1 MNASR
6 YLLIVIAAIAAAISA
21 APVLAKSG
29 QFDPNTDGARSSYS
43 AYTDGA
49 RTGKYNA
56 FTDGAKTG
64 GKFDTYTD
72 GARYVFST
80 DEMPH

>member
-6 YLLIVIAAIAAAISA
+6 YLLIVITAIAAAISA

-29 QFDPNTDGARSSYS
+29 QFDPH
-43 AYTDGA
+43 TDGA
-49 RTGKYNA
+49 RTDKYSVYA
-56 FTDGAKTG
+56 DGAKAG
-64 GKFDTYTD
+64 GKFDTFTD

>member
-6 YLLIVIAAIAAAISA
+6 YILIVITAIAAAISA

-29 QFDPNTDGARSSYS
+29 QFDPNTDGAR
-43 AYTDGA
+43 
-49 RTGKYNA
+49 TGKYSA